1 MNARFA
7 SVWVLVALGAAATA
21 CGSGADDSSAASGG
35 SGGSAAGAAGAGN
48 GGTAGVGGS
57 VGGVGGAGGATGGA
71 AGSSGS
77 AGTGGVTACSPDA
90 DGDNILDEFEGRDT
104 NRDSDGDGTPDYL
117 DTDSDDDG
125 IPDLFEGDPLGC
137 DAPDSDGDGKPNF
150 IDLDSDDNGIPDAD
164 EFYADGSAYDPNK
177 PPGDVDGDG
186 LPDAYDDDN
195 DGDYVKD
202 VDELGGKP
210 PVDTD
215 LDGAYDHNDPDSD
228 DDGIRDDFE
237 GTDDTD
243 GDGKPDFRDLDSD
256 GDLVPDAC
264 EAGFGHQ
271 LDQDAVNT
279 DADANADPYDRDSD
293 NDGLVDSVEDKNG
306 DCTVNQGET
315 DRIKADTDG
324 DGANDLIE
332 DTLGSDPTRSAETPQ
347 SLGRYYFVMPYQESP
362 IPKQQDVV
370 LKTNLNKGDIAFV
383 VDATGSMG
391 PAINNIRSNLNS
403 LITTIKADVPEAQFG
418 VAAAQDFPVEP
429 YGASTNL
436 PVSVTPN
443 GYMTSDITKTQAA
456 VDALT
461 TDNGND
467 PPEALIPALHKV
479 IANGATFW
487 PGGGYQA
494 PFTPGT
500 GSYGALG
507 FRADALPILVLI
519 SDAASHNG
527 RRVVCAESPFQAC
540 REGCCSTTE
549 STLHDQYSFSAPTA
563 DDLVTELQDHGAKV
577 IGVALNDGGTQRYA
591 GPYPDMAFLVDQ
603 TGSHVRPSS
612 FSGSQCATDV
622 YSNTVAPDGP
632 TVNGFNTCRLIF
644 ASHKDGSTVA
654 NTIAAGVKALLSGLQ
669 VSVRLRARNDTNPPY
684 LAINTIA
691 DFVDSIEVYPQG
703 NIQDPAEPG
712 TFCEFLPS
720 VNLEDNWA
728 DNFGTVAGTD
738 GKFDTVKDLVP
749 GTRICFRI
757 KAKSN
762 TSVAQTSQVQ
772 VASARLQVQA
782 KNTGQT
788 DELLVGQ
795 PRDVLFVIPP
805 VPQ

>member
-7 SVWVLVALGAAATA
+7 SAWILVALGTTVAA
-21 CGSGADDSSAASGG
+21 CGSGADDSNSSGG
-35 SGGSAAGAAGAGN
+35 SGASGGTGGAAGAGAS
-48 GGTAGVGGS
+48 GGTAGAAASGGDAGTGGS
-57 VGGVGGAGGATGGA
+57 AGGAGGTGGA
-71 AGSSGS
+71 GG
-77 AGTGGVTACSPDA
+77 GTATCSPDA
-90 DGDNILDEFEGRDT
+90 DGDNILDEFEGRDS

-117 DTDSDDDG
+117 DLDSDDDG
-125 IPDLFEGDPLGC
+125 IPDLIEGDPSGC
-137 DAPDSDGDGKPNF
+137 DAPDSDGDGKANY
-150 IDLDSDDNGIPDAD
+150 IDTDSDDNGILDKD
-164 EFYADGSAYDPNK
+164 EFYPDGSSYDESK
-177 PPGDVDGDG
+177 PPGDADGDG

-195 DGDYVKD
+195 DGDFVKD
-202 VDELGGKP
+202 IDELGGKP

-215 LDGAYDHNDPDSD
+215 GDGAYDHNDPDAD

-271 LDQDAVNT
+271 LDQDAANT
-279 DADANADPYDRDSD
+279 DSDANADPYDRDSD
-293 NDGLVDSVEDKNG
+293 NDGLVDSLEDKNG

-332 DTLGSDPTRSAETPQ
+332 NTLGSDPTRSSETPQ
-347 SLGRYYFVMPYQESP
+347 SLGRYYFVMPYQEA
-362 IPKQQDVV
+362 PKPTQQDVV

-391 PAINNIRSNLNS
+391 PAIANIRANLNS
-403 LITTIKADVPEAQFG
+403 LISTIKAEVPEAHFG
-418 VAAAQDFPVEP
+418 VAAAQDFPLDP
-429 YGASTNL
+429 YGASTNTAVD
-436 PVSVTPN
+436 VSADGFMTP
-443 GYMTSDITKTQAA
+443 DITKTQAA

-461 TDNGND
+461 TDDGKD
-467 PPEALIPALHKV
+467 GPEALIPALHKV
-479 IANGATFW
+479 LANEATFW
-487 PGGGYQA
+487 PSGGYQA

-500 GSYGALG
+500 GDYGALG
-507 FRADALPILVLI
+507 FRNDALPILVLI

-527 RRVVCAESPFQAC
+527 RRMVCADSPYQAC
-540 REGCCSTTE
+540 RSGCCSTAQ
-549 STLHDQYSFSAPTA
+549 STLHDQYSFSAPNA
-563 DDLVTELQDHGAKV
+563 DDLVTQMQSRGAKF

-612 FSGSQCATDV
+612 FSGGQCATDV
-622 YSNTVAPDGP
+622 YSNPVSPDGP
-632 TVNGFNTCRLIF
+632 MVNGFSTCRLIF

-654 NTIAAGVKALLSGLQ
+654 NTIASGVKALLSGLE
-669 VSVRLRARNDTNPPY
+669 VSVRLRAKPDTNPPY
-684 LAINTIA
+684 LAIDAIA

-712 TFCEFLPS
+712 TFCEFLPAA
-720 VNLEDNWA
+720 NLEDKWA
-728 DNFGTVAGTD
+728 DNYGITAGTD
-738 GKFDTVKDLVP
+738 GRIDTVKDLVP

-757 KAKSN
+757 KAKTN
-762 TSVAQTSQVQ
+762 ASVPQAAQVQ
-772 VASARLQVQA
+772 VASARLTVLA
-782 KNTGQT
+782 TNEGQT
-788 DELLVGQ
+788 DELVVGS
-795 PRDVLFVIPP
+795 PREVLFVIPP